1 MADLFS
7 AHGARVGKG
16 TNAMAHK
23 IDEIQGVGAAFKKKL
38 EAARIQSVEDLLE
51 RCANLQGRVTTAA
64 ETGIDEK
71 QLLKWANLADLMRIQ
86 GVGPQYAELLE
97 AAGVDTIKELRTR
110 MAQTLTTKLTEVN
123 GKKKLAKTSPTASI
137 VQEWIEQAKRTEPRI
152 TF

>member
-1 MADLFS
+1 
-7 AHGARVGKG
+7 
-16 TNAMAHK
+16 MAHK

-123 GKKKLAKTSPTASI
+123 GKKKLAKTAPTASI
-137 VQEWIEQAKRTEPRI
+137 VQEWIDQAKRTEPRI